1 MCCVLW
7 LVWWVLRV
15 GGKRRQTH
23 AVDMRTT
30 EPGHQSLSTCCGPIR
45 MGCYDATP
53 PDRGLP
59 RQMPDAQL
67 HVADVWLGFKVFI
80 KSGFVICSW
89 GGPGWLLGGQLGAGN
104 TPQDHSVY
112 PT

>member
-1 MCCVLW
+1 MSSGMTHDSVSHHA
-7 LVWWVLRV
+7 LRPNLA
-15 GGKRRQTH
+15 T
-23 AVDMRTT
+23 
-30 EPGHQSLSTCCGPIR
+30 IR
-45 MGCYDATP
+45 KLFHFFPKTYGVHS

-80 KSGFVICSW
+80 KSGFLICSW